1 LQGCV
6 PAQKEPAM
14 KLNNDGTKEKLI
26 RRLHRIEGQV
36 QGVEKMLATER
47 ECHEILQQLV
57 AIRSAVQGASLEFLQ
72 EVATECLL
80 NPEMDERS
88 KREQVLQEMM
98 TLIGKV

>member
-1 LQGCV
+1 
-6 PAQKEPAM
+6 M

-36 QGVEKMLATER
+36 QGVEKMLAAER
-47 ECHEILQQLV
+47 DCHEILQQLV

-80 NPEMDERS
+80 NPETDERS

>member
-1 LQGCV
+1 
-6 PAQKEPAM
+6 M
-14 KLNNDGTKEKLI
+14 KLKNAETKEELI

-36 QGVEKMLATER
+36 QGVEKMLAGER
-47 ECHEILQQLV
+47 DCHEILQQLV

-72 EVATECLL
+72 DVATECLL
-80 NPEMDERS
+80 NPDTDERS